1 MGSLYRRKYPNV
13 EGTMTTSPVYWAKFR
28 DAGGILRREST
39 GTSREG
45 EARRWLRQ
53 REGAAVEGRLL
64 PKRVDKVT
72 VRELADDLV
81 AEYRAN
87 NRKSVDRLQFSL
99 QHLLPVFGSKRAQG
113 LTAAEVI
120 AYTVERQQAGAANAT
135 VNLELAVLKRALK
148 LGQQGEKISR
158 VVHINLLQVD
168 NTRTGFFERPQYEA
182 VKRQLPAALQ
192 PVVAVA
198 YLTGWR
204 VKSELLPMRWSQ
216 VDFKAGV
223 LTLDPGTT
231 KNKDGRSFPMIP
243 ELRAVLEAQRAAT
256 NALQKTSNTIIPYVF
271 HRGGH
276 PIKDFMKAWRK
287 ACRAAGCPGRIPHDF
302 RRTAVRNLER
312 AGVPRST
319 AMKMVGHKTEAIY
332 RRYAI
337 VDAAMLAEAG
347 EKLAAYAASQADAPR
362 LQGTNQG
369 TVTGS
374 SGFGTA

>member
-135 VNLELAVLKRALK
+135 VNLELAVRALK

-374 SGFGTA
+374 SWFGTA

>member
-374 SGFGTA
+374 SWFGTA

>member
-1 MGSLYRRKYPNV
+1 
-13 EGTMTTSPVYWAKFR
+13 
-28 DAGGILRREST
+28 
-39 GTSREG
+39 
-45 EARRWLRQ
+45 
-53 REGAAVEGRLL
+53 
-64 PKRVDKVT
+64 
-72 VRELADDLV
+72 
-81 AEYRAN
+81 
-87 NRKSVDRLQFSL
+87 
-99 QHLLPVFGSKRAQG
+99 VFGSKRAQG

-347 EKLAAYAASQADAPR
+347 AKLAAYAASQADAPR